1 MNEKKKK
8 REHKKNTW
16 GPNNDRRRLGPFY
29 LRCGQFKSLAGKV
42 EVVGAL
48 GVGVNQV
55 VVVVEGGE
63 REDSDGSMVV
73 EEGIVD
79 DVYRGCMMNTWI
91 SLFGKRRGGT

>member
-1 MNEKKKK
+1 MGKKKQKK

-16 GPNNDRRRLGPFY
+16 GPNDDRCHLGPFY
-29 LRCGQFKSLAGKV
+29 LCCGWFKSLAGKV
-42 EVVGAL
+42 DTVGAF

-73 EEGIVD
+73 EEDMVD
-79 DVYRGCMMNTWI
+79 DVYHGCMMNM
-91 SLFGKRRGGT
+91 

>member
-1 MNEKKKK
+1 M
-8 REHKKNTW
+8 
-16 GPNNDRRRLGPFY
+16 
-29 LRCGQFKSLAGKV
+29 
-42 EVVGAL
+42 
-48 GVGVNQV
+48 GVNQV

-91 SLFGKRRGGT
+91 SLFGKHRGGT